1 MRCVLGAA
9 IRPTSRGNPNDIR
22 SRRRRSFAPENTLS
36 GPLFVQASTK
46 TAIKGFKVFDGN
58 SALLTTT
65 LTVEHGT
72 LAIGSPGSAA
82 VSGNGTGA
90 VRLTGT
96 IDDINAALTATD
108 NLTYRGDTGIIG
120 VDKLTMTTTDNGH
133 AGIGPQSDTDQV
145 AINVGTWLT
154 GTAGHDTFESLSGFA
169 RIDARGGNDTITFD
183 FKLVDATVTYDNN
196 TVIID
201 GPSSHTVLTGFE
213 KFVFTDGTVDNADGS
228 PLVDD
233 LFYYARNHDVWTA
246 HVDAEQHYAQFGWH
260 EGRDPNAFFS
270 TSSYLSQLHGCGRR
284 RSRSAH
290 PLRGSSAGRRGGCR
304 RTASIRAVSCRL
316 SGRRGRACRSVAA
329 LSPVRHSRRPLCLS
343 PGDPVT
349 HRFDLAFGIEEGRH
363 AHADGRPGIVRRPQR
378 ALTR

>member
-1 MRCVLGAA
+1 MTFLAVDVVVF
-9 IRPTSRGNPNDIR
+9 PPV
-22 SRRRRSFAPENTLS
+22 NTLS
-36 GPLFVQASTK
+36 GPLFVQADTK
-46 TAIKGFKVFDGN
+46 TAIKGFKVFDGD

-65 LTVEHGT
+65 LIVEHGT
-72 LAIGSPGSAA
+72 LTIGSPGSAA

-90 VRLTGT
+90 VQLTGM
-96 IDDINAALTATD
+96 IDDINAVLTATD
-108 NLTYRGDTGIIG
+108 NLTYRGDTGFIG

-169 RIDARGGNDTITFD
+169 RVDARGGNDTITFN
-183 FKLVDATVTYDNN
+183 FKLVDATVTYDSN

-201 GPSSHTVLTGFE
+201 GPSSHAVLTGFE
-213 KFVFTDGTVDNADGS
+213 KFVFTDGTVDNAHGS

-270 TSSYLSQLHGCGRR
+270 TSSYLSNYTDVAAAGVNPLAHYEAFGWQEGRVPSHGFDPVQYLAAYPDVAAAHVDPLLHYLQFGTCEG
-284 RSRSAH
+284 RSAF
-290 PLRGSSAGRRGGCR
+290 PQ
-304 RTASIRAVSCRL
+304 
-316 SGRRGRACRSVAA
+316 
-329 LSPVRHSRRPLCLS
+329 
-343 PGDPVT
+343 
-349 HRFDLAFGIEEGRH
+349 GI
-363 AHADGRPGIVRRPQR
+363 
-378 ALTR
+378 L